1 MNSKATVNGI
11 ASAIMLLLMA
21 GCPAKKNG
29 TASAPDK
36 QAAAPQAKKVE
47 LEQKKDEKELLKPE
61 TTAEEPAIEF
71 AKPGRILVVN
81 IHGMDENASA
91 HKKNFG
97 NVASLCKPSLHCT
110 PKRFVEFYPEGTFVA
125 EAKNDHKRNWF
136 DMAIRGEELNTLLA
150 EISGAV
156 VSIRAEITDKDG
168 KILPKIKK
176 EWEESTV
183 GTAEAVLE
191 AYKAKGFKQEPT
203 GEELRAALGIDEIT
217 SEAAMRIINGL
228 WPSLPN
234 NERSVLT
241 KQMGDILGQRLEYAS
256 KQLAIKVKE
265 KMADYN
271 KTVVPKKQIP
281 EGNVVIIGYSQ
292 GAMVAWALGHK
303 IPALAVIG
311 IKGSWVPG
319 VKMKHKPKSAYVIAG
334 KQDDIFSPEVL
345 EGTVEVLEHILDEE
359 NVKSHE
365 VDESHTEHA
374 QTREVVA
381 NILAEISQKAKAKED

>member
-1 MNSKATVNGI
+1 MNSRTALNSIVSTIV
-11 ASAIMLLLMA
+11 LLLMV
-21 GCPAKKNG
+21 GCPTKKNG
-29 TASAPDK
+29 TASALDK

-47 LEQKKDEKELLKPE
+47 LEQKKDEQGSLKPE
-61 TTAEEPAIEF
+61 ATAEEPAIEF

-97 NVASLCKPSLHCT
+97 NLASLCKPYLHCS

-125 EAKNDHKRNWF
+125 EAKSDHKRNWF
-136 DMAIRGEELNTLLA
+136 DMAIRGEELNALLA
-150 EISGAV
+150 DISGAV
-156 VSIRAEITDKDG
+156 VSIWADITGKDG
-168 KILPKIKK
+168 EMLPKIEK
-176 EWEESTV
+176 EWEESAV
-183 GTAEAVLE
+183 GTAQAVLE
-191 AYKAKGFKQEPT
+191 VYKAKGFKQEPT
-203 GEELRAALGIDEIT
+203 GEELRVKLGINELS
-217 SEAAMRIINGL
+217 SEAAMRVINGL
-228 WPSLPN
+228 WPSLAN

-241 KQMGDILGQRLEYAS
+241 KQMGDILGQRLDYAS

-311 IKGSWVPG
+311 IKGTWVPG

-334 KQDDIFSPEVL
+334 KRDDVFSPEVL
-345 EGTVEVLEHILDEE
+345 EGTVEVLEHILEE
-359 NVKSHE
+359 DNVKSHE
-365 VDESHTEHA
+365 VDETHTDHA
-374 QTREVVA
+374 ETRAVVA